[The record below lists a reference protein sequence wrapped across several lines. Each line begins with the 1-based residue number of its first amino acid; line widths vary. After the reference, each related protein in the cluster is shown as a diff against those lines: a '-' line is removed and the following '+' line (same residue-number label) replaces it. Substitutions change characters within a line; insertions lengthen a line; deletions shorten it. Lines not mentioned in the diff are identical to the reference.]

1 MAVVSKEEFLREY
14 SAALLEDQAA
24 AFVGAGFSVGAGFVD
39 WKTLLREVASDLGLL
54 VDEEHDLIALAQYEV
69 NRSGTR
75 DRLEQKV
82 IREFVSKGTITPA
95 HGWLARLPLQ
105 TVWTTNY
112 DSLLE
117 QAFKDANKVVDVKFT
132 TNHLQ
137 QRVPYTDVV
146 VYKMHGDVSDPASAV
161 LTKDDYEQYDKE
173 HPLFVQ
179 QLQAGLASCMFL
191 FVGFSF
197 TDPNIESIFVR
208 LRHLLGR
215 NAKSLKRH
223 YCILRRPQATD
234 PELID
239 AGKFQR
245 AVKRFDHRVADLQRF
260 GVQVV
265 TIDAF
270 SEVEELLARLSRA
283 VNTRSVMISGA
294 AYDYGPLGK
303 DRVEVLSRKLGQA
316 LIRNSYNIVSGFGLG
331 ISGAMIIGA
340 HEEVARLRQG
350 RVGQRLRLYPF
361 PFDQA
366 NSAAK
371 DAAYEAIR
379 NEMAAQSGATV
390 FICGNKQNPAG
401 SGAIISPGVRKEME
415 KALANSHILVPIGCT
430 GHAAKEI
437 WDLVTADLRSFY
449 GSVDVSEEL
458 KTIGNAAASDDEIIG
473 AVVALLN
480 KVREV
485 KVK

>member
-1 MAVVSKEEFLREY
+1 MAIVSKEEFLREY
-14 SAALLEDQAA
+14 STALLEDRAA

-39 WKTLLREVASDLGLL
+39 WKTLLREVATDLGLL

-112 DSLLE
+112 DALLE

-137 QRVPYTDVV
+137 QRAPYTDVV
-146 VYKMHGDVSDPASAV
+146 IYKMHGDVSDPASAV

-223 YCILRRPQATD
+223 YCILRRPDRADKEFTDQA
-234 PELID
+234 
-239 AGKFQR
+239 KFDR

-265 TIDAF
+265 AIDAF
-270 SEVEELLARLSRA
+270 AEVEEILARVSRA

-294 AYDYGPLGK
+294 AYDYAPLGK

-316 LIRNSYNIVSGFGLG
+316 LVRDSYSIVSGFGLG

-401 SGAIISPGVRKEME
+401 SGTIISPGVRKELE
-415 KALANSHILVPIGCT
+415 KALANNHILVPIGCT
-430 GHAAKEI
+430 GHAAKGI
-437 WDLVTADLRSFY
+437 WDLVTADPQKYF
-449 GSVDVSEEL
+449 GDVDVHSEL
-458 KTIGNAAASDDEIIG
+458 LILGDSNATDDAITG
-473 AVVALLN
+473 AVLAVLD
-480 KVREV
+480 KCRKGVS
-485 KVK
+485 K

>member
-1 MAVVSKEEFLREY
+1 MAIVSKEEFLREY
-14 SAALLEDQAA
+14 STALLEDRAA

-39 WKTLLREVASDLGLL
+39 WKTLLREVAADLGLL
-54 VDEEHDLIALAQYEV
+54 VDEEHDLIALVQYEY

-75 DRLEQKV
+75 DKLERKIV
-82 IREFVSKGTITPA
+82 HEFVSKGTLTPS
-95 HGWLARLPLQ
+95 HGWLARLPIQ

-117 QAFKDANKVVDVKFT
+117 QAFAAANKVVDPKFT
-132 TNHLQ
+132 VNQLQ
-137 QRVPYTDVV
+137 HRKPYTDVV
-146 VYKMHGDVSDPASAV
+146 IYKMHGDALQPESAV
-161 LTKDDYEQYDKE
+161 LTKDDYEEYDAVRG
-173 HPLFVQ
+173 LFVQ
-179 QLQAGLASCMFL
+179 QLQAELSWCTFL
-191 FVGFSF
+191 FLGFSF
-197 TDPNIESIFVR
+197 TDPNIEYTFAR
-208 LRHLLGR
+208 LRRILGR
-215 NAKSLKRH
+215 NVKSMKRH
-223 YCILRRPQATD
+223 YCIMRRPDRADKEFTDQA
-234 PELID
+234 
-239 AGKFQR
+239 KFDR

-265 TIDAF
+265 AIDAF
-270 SEVEELLARLSRA
+270 AEVEALLAQVSRA

-294 AYDYGPLGK
+294 AYDYAPLGK

-316 LIRNSYNIVSGFGLG
+316 LVRNSYSIVSGFGLG

-390 FICGNKQNPAG
+390 FICGNKQNPDG
-401 SGAIISPGVRKEME
+401 PGTIISPGVRKELE
-415 KALANSHILVPIGCT
+415 KARANNHILVPIGCT

-437 WDLVTADLRSFY
+437 WDRVTADPKTYF
-449 GSVDVSEEL
+449 GNVDVSSEL
-458 KTIGNAAASDDEIIG
+458 RILGDSSATDDAIVG
-473 AVVALLN
+473 AVLAVL
-480 KVREV
+480 V
-485 KVK
+485 KCRKEASK